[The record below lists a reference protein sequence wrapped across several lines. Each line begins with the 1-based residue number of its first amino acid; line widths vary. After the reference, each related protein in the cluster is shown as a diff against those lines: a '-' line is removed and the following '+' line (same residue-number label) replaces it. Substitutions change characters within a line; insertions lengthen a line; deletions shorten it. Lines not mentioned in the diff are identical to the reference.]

1 MHMKHSS
8 REPSVDTSMVQC
20 VYRGHQH
27 GRMNRTR
34 SRGYHRPVCNT
45 RDCALTTVRTRDL
58 FFLLSVNVRISSDTT
73 ITLSVVFVKAELLCP
88 SFIASLID
96 TESPAI
102 SRHYVLS
109 FGS

>member
-1 MHMKHSS
+1 
-8 REPSVDTSMVQC
+8 
-20 VYRGHQH
+20 
-27 GRMNRTR
+27 
-34 SRGYHRPVCNT
+34 
-45 RDCALTTVRTRDL
+45 L
-58 FFLLSVNVRISSDTT
+58 FFLLSVNVQISSDTT

-96 TESPAI
+96 TEGPAI